1 MSICVNSIGEVTIS
15 LKKEGNVNV
24 GDLVMMSS
32 NQTAKVADNN
42 ADPIGV
48 CISKNG
54 DYIGVMISGGVT
66 LNCDDGSLTT
76 GFHPIKVQTGNK
88 ITLGESGKTRLIIDV
103 NTTAKTAQVIL

>member
-32 NQTAKVADNN
+32 SNQTAKVADNDV
-42 ADPIGV
+42 DPIGV
-48 CISKNG
+48 CVSKNG

-66 LNCDDGSLTT
+66 LNCDGGLTT

-88 ITLGESGKTRLIIDV
+88 ITAGESGKTRLIIDV